1 MSLRGQSPAQNLG
14 GSRDVSCAELLPPW
28 GIGNGRH
35 AQEIA
40 TVESEHEDRP
50 MSNLQQW
57 VRYPKVVGLVLGV
70 DDASVRFL

>member
-1 MSLRGQSPAQNLG
+1 MDLWSNS
-14 GSRDVSCAELLPPW
+14 
-28 GIGNGRH
+28 GNGRH

-40 TVESEHEDRP
+40 NVESGHEDRP

-57 VRYPKVVGLVLGV
+57 AVCTKVVGLILGV